1 MLFHKATKSLSKELD
16 PTGDLIP
23 VRSVIDQQHFRPLC
37 LVQRK
42 RKQSWWQTNRFQR
55 TEYKL
60 SDVLLSGDHAA
71 KLEVQDS
78 GSVTVVDHVDGKVE
92 GNIGGRIEETRVE
105 VVAAV
110 SMSHSRS
117 VNVRKIYVH
126 PQLLESAT
134 RDGKINLQHEFI
146 KQSKMIQRD
155 LFVINEAVET
165 VEETEFRESSNAEG
179 NIFYDTCINLK
190 LKGGR
195 GSKKAIIVPK
205 SCILAFRAKQL
216 LFGER
221 DASISHYPSKGRGS
235 FDGTIRVC
243 GSRQCD
249 SIERKLI
256 SGIIR
261 EHKSKDIQQEVKTE
275 FVIFSSLS
283 AMLRGKFL
291 TGFLVIMRENDL
303 LQELELQLEEALEG
317 TGQFKLK
324 AGKPELKD
332 LVENLQDSSGAIFA
346 DLVAAVLYFLYAL
359 DELTEEQ
366 LILLVESVEKKIV
379 NSQLALVG
387 SILDDFS
394 RREKVFTIEAKFL
407 SEEEL
412 NITGAII
419 EMSGVT
425 VQKNGSSLAG
435 TGSPDAFSALCALY
449 AALYALSTLST

>member
-1 MLFHKATKSLSKELD
+1 MFHKATKSFSKELD

-23 VRSVIDQQHFRPLC
+23 VRSVIDQHHFRPLC

-42 RKQSWWQTNRFQR
+42 RKQSWWQTSRFQR

-71 KLEVQDS
+71 KLEVHGS
-78 GSVTVVDHVDGKVE
+78 GSLTVMDHVDGKAE
-92 GNIGGRIEETRVE
+92 GNIGGGVEETRVE
-105 VVAAV
+105 AAAAV

-126 PQLLESAT
+126 SQLLDSAT

-155 LFVINEAVET
+155 LFVIHEAVET
-165 VEETEFRESSNAEG
+165 MEETKFEESSNAEG
-179 NIFYDTCINLK
+179 NIFYDTWINLK

-195 GSKKAIIVPK
+195 GSKKAIIIPQ

-221 DASISHYPSKGRGS
+221 DASILHYPSKGRGTFVIS
-235 FDGTIRVC
+235 KIIRV
-243 GSRQCD
+243 QD
-249 SIERKLI
+249 
-256 SGIIR
+256 
-261 EHKSKDIQQEVKTE
+261 KSKAIQHEVKEE
-275 FVIFSSLS
+275 FVEFSSLS

-291 TGFLVIMRENDL
+291 TCFLVIMRENDL

-317 TGQFKLK
+317 TGQFELK
-324 AGKPELKD
+324 AGKPELRD
-332 LVENLQDSSGAIFA
+332 LVENLQDSSGDIVT
-346 DLVAAVLYFLYAL
+346 DLVKAVLYFLYAL

-366 LILLVESVEKKIV
+366 LILLAESVEKKIV
-379 NSQLALVG
+379 NIQLALVE
-387 SILDDFS
+387 SILDKDFS
-394 RREKVFTIEAKFL
+394 RREKVFTIEAKLL

-419 EMSGVT
+419 QLSGVA
-425 VQKNGSSLAG
+425 VQKSGSSLAG
-435 TGSPDAFSALCALY
+435 TGSPADFSALCALY
-449 AALYALSTLST
+449 VALYALNTLST

>member
-16 PTGDLIP
+16 PAGDLIP
-23 VRSVIDQQHFRPLC
+23 VRSVIDQHHFRPLC

-42 RKQSWWQTNRFQR
+42 RKQSWWQTRRFQK

-71 KLEVQDS
+71 KLEVQGL
-78 GSVTVVDHVDGKVE
+78 GSITVVDHVDGKAE
-92 GNIGGRIEETRVE
+92 GNIGGRVEETRVE
-105 VVAAV
+105 ATAAV

-126 PQLLESAT
+126 PQLLDSAT
-134 RDGKINLQHEFI
+134 RNGKINLEHEFI

-179 NIFYDTCINLK
+179 NIFYDTFINLK

-195 GSKKAIIVPK
+195 GSKKAIVIPK

-216 LFGER
+216 LFAER
-221 DASISHYPSKGRGS
+221 DACISHYPSKGRGT
-235 FDGTIRVC
+235 FDKMV
-243 GSRQCD
+243 RQCD
-249 SIERKLI
+249 STDRKMI

-261 EHKSKDIQQEVKTE
+261 EHKSKDIQQEVKEELVT
-275 FVIFSSLS
+275 FSSLS
-283 AMLRGKFL
+283 AMLCGKFL

-317 TGQFKLK
+317 TSQFELK
-324 AGKPELKD
+324 AGKPELRD

-346 DLVAAVLYFLYAL
+346 DLVEAVLYFLYAL

-366 LILLVESVEKKIV
+366 LILLAESVEKKIV

-387 SILDDFS
+387 SILDNDFS
-394 RREKVFTIEAKFL
+394 TRENVFTVEAKLL

-419 EMSGVT
+419 EMSGVA
-425 VQKNGSSLAG
+425 VQKSGPTLAG
-435 TGSPDAFSALCALY
+435 TGSPAAFSALCALY
-449 AALYALSTLST
+449 VALYALNTLST